1 MDNPLVTPEIGMLFW
16 TFLVFVI
23 LMLILTKYAWK
34 PILNAVKEREASI
47 EEALNA
53 AKEAKLAM
61 AELKSTNEDLLNQ
74 ARAER
79 DEMLKEAR
87 EIKDNIVANAKTIAK
102 TEAEKIMVTARE
114 SIQHEK
120 MAAIAELKNQVAV
133 LSIEIAEKILKSEL
147 SSVDKQKTII
157 DTIVKD
163 IHLN

>member
-34 PILNAVKEREASI
+34 PILNAVKERESSI

-87 EIKDNIVANAKTIAK
+87 GIKDNIVANAKTIAK
-102 TEAEKIMVTARE
+102 TEAEKIMITARE

-157 DTIVKD
+157 DNIVKD

>member
-87 EIKDNIVANAKTIAK
+87 GIKDNIVANAKTIAK
-102 TEAEKIMVTARE
+102 TEAEKIMITARE

-120 MAAIAELKNQVAV
+120 IAAIAELKNQVAV

-147 SSVDKQKTII
+147 SSADKQKTII

>member
-1 MDNPLVTPEIGMLFW
+1 MDNPLVTPEIGMLFR

-34 PILNAVKEREASI
+34 PILNAVKERESSI
-47 EEALNA
+47 EETLNA

-87 EIKDNIVANAKTIAK
+87 GIKDNIVANAKTIAK
-102 TEAEKIMVTARE
+102 TEAEKIMITARE
-114 SIQHEK
+114 SIKHEK

-157 DTIVKD
+157 DNIVKD